1 MVSVSMTRLRSI
13 DGGRADPDVP
23 VSKLLEVIAEFE
35 QLEGTSLEL
44 AAWELGV
51 DRARLKTAWS
61 SAIDDGLIEPCGI
74 QVVDGRQERMWRL
87 SDRGR
92 KRWGR
97 PDERTG

>member
-1 MVSVSMTRLRSI
+1 
-13 DGGRADPDVP
+13 
-23 VSKLLEVIAEFE
+23 LLEVIAEFE

-92 KRWGR
+92 KRCGR
-97 PDERTG
+97 PDQRTG